1 MTTCEE
7 FVKHAFYEKFHSK
20 PTTEC
25 RSTDKL
31 YAGWSDAGYIVTY
44 PDKKVVTYVYDV
56 TTSRGRIGDTPTECI
71 VTPNII
77 YMRCPGTIDANIL
90 MPIIRDIVS
99 HASKNGIV
107 DLSTAM
113 RIEIV
118 LENLLEG
125 EIDRSYWSIAIIG
138 GEVTLSP
145 ISPK

>member
-56 TTSRGRIGDTPTECI
+56 EMGYKVDAIERNGTEGDTKI
-71 VTPNII
+71 
-77 YMRCPGTIDANIL
+77 
-90 MPIIRDIVS
+90 
-99 HASKNGIV
+99 
-107 DLSTAM
+107 
-113 RIEIV
+113 
-118 LENLLEG
+118 
-125 EIDRSYWSIAIIG
+125 
-138 GEVTLSP
+138 
-145 ISPK
+145 